1 LALLITLPK
10 RHNCRRKENVI
21 PGSTEV
27 ASNDDLEN
35 RVRRLEMTVQSLLQT
50 QLRNKQTGDA
60 LPWWERIA
68 GTFRGDED
76 YREAMS
82 IAASIRRDQKPE
94 DESL

>member
-1 LALLITLPK
+1 MS
-10 RHNCRRKENVI
+10 
-21 PGSTEV
+21 GSTDV

-50 QLRNKQTGDA
+50 QPRNQQSANA

-76 YREAMS
+76 YRQAVS
-82 IAASIRRDQKPE
+82 IAASIRREQKPE
-94 DESL
+94 DENNSQSRSTR

>member
-1 LALLITLPK
+1 MS
-10 RHNCRRKENVI
+10 
-21 PGSTEV
+21 GSTDV

-50 QLRNKQTGDA
+50 QPRNQQTADA

-68 GTFRGDED
+68 GTFHGDEE
-76 YREAMS
+76 YRQAMS

-94 DESL
+94 DENNSRSRSTR